1 MRRLLAASIA
11 SAVLASAA
19 PAQDAQDD
27 AILVLD
33 ASGSMWGQIEGRNK
47 ILIARDVIG
56 DLLDA
61 LPDERRL
68 GLVAYGHNRRGDCA
82 DIETVAAVGADR
94 AAIRAAVNRLQPNG
108 MTPLTD
114 AVRHAA
120 QELNYSQNPATV
132 ILVSDGEE
140 NCSADPCA
148 LAAEL
153 EAAGLEFTTHVI
165 GFDISTDEERRQLQC
180 LAEETGGRFIMA
192 SNAAELSEALQETV
206 AAEAPAPAVAITT
219 LRLQATDLDGG
230 PVVESGLVWRV
241 AVAGHDGSGIYDTD
255 GAEGIVTLED
265 IEPRAYDA
273 VVTRPSDG
281 ARAEGRIDLP
291 EGVTRTLTLAL
302 EIPLD
307 ATVRTEPVDS
317 APAGS
322 EILVHWTGPAR
333 DGDWIAIAEVGA
345 REGEFITYERI
356 DASPQAIRMPSEP
369 GQYEA
374 RYMLGRPYRTLA
386 TDPIEATEVTATVT
400 PPATAFVG
408 SDMTIAWTGPD
419 YESDYIYIAEPD
431 MRDDQQV
438 TYQRTDRGNPA
449 ELRAPAEAGSYEAR
463 YILNGSPNRVIARAS
478 FEVVESE
485 ASVTPPAT
493 VEAGAPLVVA
503 WTGPDNDGDYIY
515 IAEPDMRD
523 NQQVTYQ
530 RTDRGNPAEMRAP
543 AEPGIYEARYVL
555 GVGSR
560 VIARASFEVTA
571 AEATVSPPETVEA
584 GSAFTV
590 AWTGPNNDG
599 DYIYIAE
606 PDMRDNQQ
614 VAYVRTD
621 RGNPG
626 ELRAPAEPGV
636 YEARYVLNVD
646 TQVIAR
652 ATFEVTA
659 ATASVTPPASVE
671 AGSAF
676 TVDWTGPNN
685 DGDYIYISEVG
696 SRDNQQ
702 VGYQRTDLGNP
713 AELTAPGE
721 PGQYEARYIL
731 GVGTSVIARAA
742 FEVTPATA
750 SFEGAPTSV
759 VAGSEL
765 VVPWQGPNNGG
776 DYIYVAEAGMRDN
789 QQVTYARTDS
799 GNPSRL
805 DAPGEPGE
813 YELRYIL
820 NAGSQVIARQALT
833 VTAAS
838 ASFEGTPASAQAGGS
853 VTVVWDGP
861 ANARDQIRISAIGSR
876 DNQFETYQGADAPGE
891 IEIRTPS
898 APGDYELRYV
908 LGSGNIVIARQP
920 ITITE

>member
-11 SAVLASAA
+11 SFVIAQAA
-19 PAQDAQDD
+19 PAQDTQQED

-56 DLLDA
+56 DLLDTLA
-61 LPDERRL
+61 DDRRL

-82 DIETVAAVGADR
+82 DIETVAPVGADR
-94 AAIRAAVNRLQPNG
+94 ATIRGAVNGLSPLG
-108 MTPLTD
+108 MTPLSD
-114 AVRHAA
+114 SVRHAA
-120 QELNYSQNPATV
+120 EELNYSQNPATV

-153 EAAGLEFTTHVI
+153 EAAGVNFTAHVI

-180 LAEETGGRFIMA
+180 IAENTGGRFIMA
-192 SNAAELSEALQETV
+192 SNAAELSEALLETV
-206 AAEAPAPAVAITT
+206 AAEAPAPAVTITT
-219 LRLQATDLDGG
+219 LKLQATDLDGG

-241 AVAGHDGSGIYDTD
+241 AVAGQGGEGVYDTD
-255 GAEGIVTLED
+255 GADGVVTLED
-265 IEPRAYDA
+265 IAPRAYDA
-273 VVTRPSDG
+273 SVTRPADG

-291 EGVTRTLTLAL
+291 EGVSRTLTLAL

-307 ATVRTEPVDS
+307 ATVRTEPEDA

-322 EILVHWTGPAR
+322 EILVHWTGPGR
-333 DGDWIAIAEVGA
+333 DGDWIAISEVGSG
-345 REGEFITYERI
+345 EGEFVTYERI
-356 DASPQAIRMPSEP
+356 DASPQTLRMPSEP

-374 RYMLGRPYRTLA
+374 RYMLARPYRTLA

-408 SDMTIAWTGPD
+408 SDFTIAWTGPD
-419 YESDYIYIAEPD
+419 YDDDYIYIAEPD
-431 MRDDQQV
+431 MRDNEQV

-449 ELRAPAEAGSYEAR
+449 ELSAPAEAGTYEAR
-463 YILNGSPNRVIARAS
+463 YILNGTPNRVIARAS

-493 VEAGAPLVVA
+493 VEAGATLTVA

-523 NQQVTYQ
+523 NEQVTYA

-571 AEATVSPPETVEA
+571 AEATVSPPEAVEA

-606 PDMRDNQQ
+606 PDMRDNEQ
-614 VAYVRTD
+614 VTYARTD
-621 RGNPG
+621 RGNPS

-676 TVDWTGPNN
+676 TVGWTGPNN

-702 VGYQRTDLGNP
+702 VGYVRTDRGNP
-713 AELTAPGE
+713 AELTAPGVA
-721 PGQYEARYIL
+721 GQYEARYIL
-731 GVGTSVIARAA
+731 NVDTTVIARAA

-750 SFEGAPTSV
+750 TLDAPESV
-759 VAGSEL
+759 AAGSTFE
-765 VVPWQGPNNGG
+765 VSWDGPNNNG
-776 DYIYVAEAGMRDN
+776 DYIYLSQLGSPNSAQVAYD
-789 QQVTYARTDS
+789 RTDRGS
-799 GNPSRL
+799 PTELR
-805 DAPGEPGE
+805 APETPGE
-813 YELRYIL
+813 YELRHIL
-820 NAGSQVIARQALT
+820 GSGTMVIAR
-833 VTAAS
+833 
-838 ASFEGTPASAQAGGS
+838 
-853 VTVVWDGP
+853 
-861 ANARDQIRISAIGSR
+861 R
-876 DNQFETYQGADAPGE
+876 
-891 IEIRTPS
+891 
-898 APGDYELRYV
+898 
-908 LGSGNIVIARQP
+908 P
-920 ITITE
+920 ITITP